1 MAGMDENCRQCC
13 YYDKLSGMCRDTSCE
28 KLKPKSVAQH
38 HEDICMDIHELYEE
52 KNKAYGDSFHKAR
65 KDVPNYTL
73 GKLYDKFNRYMNLTL
88 HPENAAF
95 ETVEDT
101 LLDMANYC
109 IMELAEMRG
118 EKEENEV

>member
-1 MAGMDENCRQCC
+1 MAGMDENCKKCC
-13 YYDKLSGMCRDTSCE
+13 DYNGEGKPCGDLECYKLENKT
-28 KLKPKSVAQH
+28 VVQH
-38 HEDICMDIHELYEE
+38 HAIICEDIQELYKE

-109 IMELAEMRG
+109 IMELAEMRR
-118 EKEENEV
+118 ENKNEI